1 MRDEQNVEVRF
12 SRPIPGVSAAW
23 VKKII
28 LGTLA
33 FEKNKNRRVGAYLTD
48 DAKIHQINKRYLKHD
63 TATDVIAFWFEGTLL
78 TEKERNFLGDIV
90 ASVETAKRVAKEMK
104 ITFKEELARYLVH
117 GTLHLLGY
125 DDKKPKN
132 KKVMRCRQERIVKR
146 LCTAAE
152 R

>member
-1 MRDEQNVEVRF
+1 
-12 SRPIPGVSAAW
+12 
-23 VKKII
+23 
-28 LGTLA
+28 
-33 FEKNKNRRVGAYLTD
+33 
-48 DAKIHQINKRYLKHD
+48 D
-63 TATDVIAFWFEGTLL
+63 TATDVIAFWFEGTPL

-132 KKVMRCRQERIVKR
+132 KKVMHCRQEWIVDQ
-146 LCTAAE
+146 LCTEEEHSSKA
-152 R
+152 